1 MLIRT
6 IDHKITNESEDISR
20 LIEVKLEHVVDNL
33 LSAKDNNA
41 DNILL
46 DVHQTIEKIFICSAM
61 RLKNNNVTQAA
72 KLLGINR
79 NTLSK
84 KLRELDHNGASD

>member
-1 MLIRT
+1 MLIHMADN
-6 IDHKITNESEDISR
+6 IISNDPNNVCK
-20 LIEVKLEHVVDNL
+20 LVEVKLERIVDSL
-33 LSAKDNNA
+33 LSAKHND

-46 DVHQTIEKIFICSAM
+46 DVHQTIERIFIAAAM
-61 RLKNNNVTQAA
+61 RIKNNNVTQAA

-84 KLRELDHNGASD
+84 KLKDLNHNADED

>member
-1 MLIRT
+1 MMHLTDQNTDNDSQLVYRIV
-6 IDHKITNESEDISR
+6 
-20 LIEVKLEHVVDNL
+20 EVKLEHI
-33 LSAKDNNA
+33 A
-41 DNILL
+41 DNILSSKNNPDNIL
-46 DVHQTIEKIFICSAM
+46 QDIHHTIERIFITSAM

-84 KLRELDHNGASD
+84 KLKELGHDDNSI